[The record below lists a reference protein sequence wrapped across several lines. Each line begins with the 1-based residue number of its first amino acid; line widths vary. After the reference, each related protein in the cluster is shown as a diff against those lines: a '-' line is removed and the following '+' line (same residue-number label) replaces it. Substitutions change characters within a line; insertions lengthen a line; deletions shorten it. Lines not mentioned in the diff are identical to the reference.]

1 VSNNRLIQIARL
13 RAEALD
19 LERLETA
26 ERRERHNRMVFE
38 ITKGM
43 GYDELLEF
51 REALDNR
58 IGRQCADDSDE

>member
-1 VSNNRLIQIARL
+1 MSNDRLIQIARL

-19 LERLETA
+19 LERLETT

-38 ITKGM
+38 VTNGM
-43 GYDELLEF
+43 GYNELLEF

-58 IGRQCADDSDE
+58 IGRQYAEDSDE